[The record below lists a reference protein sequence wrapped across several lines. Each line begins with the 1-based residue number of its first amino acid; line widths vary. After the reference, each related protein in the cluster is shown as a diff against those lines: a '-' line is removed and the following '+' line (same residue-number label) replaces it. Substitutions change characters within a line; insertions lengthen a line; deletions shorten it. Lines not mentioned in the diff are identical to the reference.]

1 MIKLSPVTKCVT
13 AAVCMALCVILPLA
27 VHGIPNA
34 GTLLSPMHLPVLLC
48 GLICGWPY
56 GLICGLIGPLL
67 SSMNSSM
74 PPAGPILY
82 GMLVELAFYGLIS
95 GLLMQLIHTGK
106 TTADLYISLTAAMLA
121 GRIAGGLAKAFFFSA
136 GSYSFSIWAT
146 AYFVSTLPGILLQLL
161 LLPVLYFA
169 LQRAHLLPVRYP
181 QKPSNS

>member
-1 MIKLSPVTKCVT
+1 MNKMSPVTKCVT
-13 AAVCMALCVILPLA
+13 TAVCMALCTVLPLA

-56 GLICGLIGPLL
+56 GLLCGLLGPLL
-67 SSMNSSM
+67 SSLITGM
-74 PPAGPILY
+74 PPMGSILY
-82 GMLVELAFYGLIS
+82 GMLVELAVYGLMA

-106 TTADLYISLTAAMLA
+106 TVADLYISLVAAMLA

-136 GSYSFSIWAT
+136 GTYSFRIWAT

-161 LLPVLYFA
+161 LLPALYLA
-169 LQRAHLLPVRYP
+169 LRRAHLLPLRYP
-181 QKPSNS
+181 QKPSAN

>member
-1 MIKLSPVTKCVT
+1 
-13 AAVCMALCVILPLA
+13 
-27 VHGIPNA
+27 
-34 GTLLSPMHLPVLLC
+34 
-48 GLICGWPY
+48 
-56 GLICGLIGPLL
+56 
-67 SSMNSSM
+67 
-74 PPAGPILY
+74 
-82 GMLVELAFYGLIS
+82 MLVELAFYGLIS

>member
-67 SSMNSSM
+67 SSMISSM

-95 GLLMQLIHTGK
+95 GLL
-106 TTADLYISLTAAMLA
+106 IS
-121 GRIAGGLAKAFFFSA
+121 
-136 GSYSFSIWAT
+136 
-146 AYFVSTLPGILLQLL
+146 
-161 LLPVLYFA
+161 
-169 LQRAHLLPVRYP
+169 
-181 QKPSNS
+181 